1 MMATIFRLWGEEN
14 GHDIAEYALII
25 LVILVFLGS
34 AIWLIGR

>member
-1 MMATIFRLWGEEN
+1 MMATISKLWSEEN

-34 AIWLIGR
+34 TIWLIGR